1 MLSASEQFRHIEQR
15 LLLTG
20 GLLRPDV
27 QARITALD
35 QWGDFAA
42 TLDFPDGHQLRVRM
56 FIDTRHEY
64 PLWVRYAFHLR
75 DPNGTCI
82 FRYDNE
88 PHYPLMNTFPHHK
101 HLGPAE

>member
-1 MLSASEQFRHIEQR
+1 MLSASAQLRHVEQR

-64 PLWVRYAFHLR
+64 PLWVRYAFLGALCISLAGSERDLYLPLR
-75 DPNGTCI
+75 Q
-82 FRYDNE
+82 
-88 PHYPLMNTFPHHK
+88 
-101 HLGPAE
+101 